1 MLRYRIKSLIFI
13 SLLFTLFVTPA
24 AGEVI
29 NRVAA
34 IVNDTIIT
42 TYQLDQKATEAAA
55 QDPQYSNLDA
65 AGQQT
70 FKKKVLELMIEEEL
84 ITQRAKELNI
94 SVSDDEINAS
104 IDDVQAQNKLTRL
117 QLIAA
122 LEQQGM
128 SFDSYSSN
136 MRSQITRYKLIAKE
150 VQNKIDVTGQ
160 ETRRYYEQHSAEYLD
175 APYVH
180 LSRLTFPLPEGA
192 SAGKIATAQAQAEKA
207 HSRLLSGD
215 SVADLLVTYSEA
227 SGGGMGKIRESN
239 LATEFAAAVAP
250 LKSGEVS
257 DIIKTSDGL
266 FLFKMEERNSGSP
279 KPLEAVQPEIEKIL
293 MEKSRDDAFKT
304 WKESLRSS
312 AYIDIR
318 I

>member
-1 MLRYRIKSLIFI
+1 MLRCKIKSLIFI
-13 SLLFTLFVTPA
+13 LLLFTLFVTPA

-42 TYQLDQKATEAAA
+42 TYQLDQKTTEAAA
-55 QDPQYSNLDA
+55 QDPQYANLDA
-65 AGQQT
+65 AEQQT
-70 FKKKVLELMIEEEL
+70 FKKKVLDLMIEEEL
-84 ITQRAKELNI
+84 IKQRAMELNI
-94 SVSDDEINAS
+94 NVSEDEINAS
-104 IDDVQAQNKLTRL
+104 IDDVQTQNKLTRL

-128 SFDSYSSN
+128 SFESYRSN

-160 ETRRYYEQHSAEYLD
+160 EIRRYYEQHSEEYLD

-180 LSRLTFPLPEGA
+180 LSRLTFPLSEGA
-192 SAGKIATAQAQAEKA
+192 STGEIDAAQAQAEKGRK
-207 HSRLLSGD
+207 RLLSGD
-215 SVADLLVTYSEA
+215 NIADLLLTYSDA
-227 SGGGMGKIRESN
+227 SGGDMGKIKESN
-239 LATEFAAAVAP
+239 LATEFAEAIAP
-250 LKSGEVS
+250 LKTGEVS
-257 DIIKTSDGL
+257 DIIKTSGGL

-279 KPLEAVQPEIEKIL
+279 KPLETVQPEIENIL
-293 MEKSRDDAFKT
+293 MEKSRNDAFKS
-304 WKESLRSS
+304 WQESLRSN